1 MSEPKIGRVLA
12 SSLHQA
18 ITELVPTRVE
28 FYESW
33 LTPGRIRKGEMGRA
47 RVAGVLSFLRQEG
60 ESYDAVVRRAGRYTA
75 DWTVDTLPSVERAVV
90 RRLPRPLR
98 VRAVLRAA
106 RRLIRQLH
114 AGSDLDSVV
123 RRGTAVVEIEGSL
136 FCDVRERAQA
146 PLCGFYA
153 ALLDRYFEF
162 FGLPGAAVVSRCRG
176 TGEPSCE
183 LIIDTTVA
191 PPPLTAG
198 TTVEAGSA
206 APADP
211 E

>member
-1 MSEPKIGRVLA
+1 MSEPKIGRVLS

-18 ITELVPTRVE
+18 ITELMPTRVE

-33 LTPGRIRKGEMGRA
+33 LEPRRIRHGELGRA
-47 RVAGVLSFLRQEG
+47 RVAAVLSFLRQEG
-60 ESYDAVVRRAGRYTA
+60 DGYDAVVRRAGRYTA
-75 DWTVDTLPSVERAVV
+75 DWTVDTLPAVERAVV
-90 RRLPRPLR
+90 RRLPTPLR
-98 VRAVLRAA
+98 IRAVLRAA

-114 AGSDLDSVV
+114 GDSDLDSVV

-153 ALLDRYFEF
+153 ALLDRYFEC
-162 FGLPGAAVVSRCRG
+162 FGLSGAAVVSCCRG
-176 TGEPSCE
+176 TGAPSCE
-183 LIIDTTVA
+183 LVFDTTVA
-191 PPPLTAG
+191 PAPLTAG
-198 TTVEAGSA
+198 TTGEAGSP

-211 E
+211 

>member
-18 ITELVPTRVE
+18 VTELMPTRVE
-28 FYESW
+28 FYETW
-33 LTPGRIRKGEMGRA
+33 LTSGRIRKGDLGRA
-47 RVAGVLSFLRQEG
+47 RVAAVLSFLRQEG
-60 ESYDAVVRRAGRYTA
+60 ANYDAVVRRAGRYTA

-114 AGSDLDSVV
+114 ADNDLGSVV

-176 TGEPSCE
+176 TGELSCE

-191 PPPLTAG
+191 PQLLTAG

-206 APADP
+206 APVDI